1 MAESYKLI
9 PPSKSMD
16 GNSYEDIVTILS
28 SFPTDVI
35 DKICSK
41 AKMLRESFDPA
52 QSSVA
57 SDSDAEADFVLNYF
71 VDDVNLHN
79 SNENEICLPD
89 NKSLDISKEASNTS
103 SEEIHS
109 DEGEILE
116 KIQEDISELEALY
129 LEIQQ
134 SAFHDFIRPNVP
146 LTKLPSNAYCREW
159 LLKHAECCLRDSI
172 FDHSGIKMDLQ
183 KPNENEFRGVSESA
197 EQRIF
202 DNSQESSE
210 KGKDE
215 IVFDEGLTS
224 ENIRTDAYTVKEDSL
239 QNSLPNDTD
248 LQSSSANDIPLPISE
263 SFHTSQE
270 SRNIVGGEVKTME
283 IFQEVTSALQG
294 LYQENQKVSF
304 DENVRPKTR
313 SPTKTCRTLLSKNVF
328 CCLRSSVLE
337 HSDDNRDEKDIRR
350 ISEFAEQRIFDDS
363 RESRNMG
370 SDDVVSSIRKSPTNA
385 CRKGFLNHVL
395 CCLKN

>member
-1 MAESYKLI
+1 MAESYKLN

-52 QSSVA
+52 QSSFPF
-57 SDSDAEADFVLNYF
+57 DSDAEADLVMNDF

-89 NKSLDISKEASNTS
+89 NKSLDNSKEASNTS

-109 DEGEILE
+109 DEGEIVE
-116 KIQEDISELEALY
+116 EIQEDVSELEALY
-129 LEIQQ
+129 LEMQQ
-134 SAFHDFIRPNVP
+134 SAFQDFIRPNFA
-146 LTKLPSNAYCREW
+146 LTRLPTNAYCREW
-159 LLKHAECCLRDSI
+159 LLKHAECCLTDSI
-172 FDHSGIKMDLQ
+172 FDHTGIKMDLQ

-224 ENIRTDAYTVKEDSL
+224 ENILDDAYTVKEDSV
-239 QNSLPNDTD
+239 QNSSPNDTD
-248 LQSSSANDIPLPISE
+248 LQSSSANDKPLPISE
-263 SFHTSQE
+263 SFDNSHVTS
-270 SRNIVGGEVKTME
+270 NIVGDEVETVE
-283 IFQEVTSALQG
+283 IVQEDTSALQT
-294 LYQENQKVSF
+294 LYQENQNVSL
-304 DENVRPKTR
+304 DEIVRPKRR
-313 SPTKTCRTLLSKNVF
+313 SPKKACRKWLSKHVF
-328 CCLRSSVLE
+328 CCLRGSVLE
-337 HSDDNRDEKDIRR
+337 HSDDKRDEKDIRR
-350 ISEFAEQRIFDDS
+350 ISEFAKQPIIDNS
-363 RESRNMG
+363 HESRNKG
-370 SDDVVSSIRKSPTNA
+370 SDDVVSSIRKSPNNT
-385 CRKGFLNHVL
+385 CRKWLLNHVL